1 MNLWQELKYKFQY
14 ATPVVRLIIVNSVV
28 FVLLMLIDLFAF
40 LFFKTRNLSD
50 PYIALPSDVNTLL
63 QKPWTIITFQFSH
76 HRLFHFA
83 FNMITLYAVGHIFM
97 DFFKKKDVWKVF
109 IFGGTVAGLFF
120 VLCNN
125 VIPVFKGTPGTLIG
139 ASGGVLAILF
149 AATAYAPN
157 IRLNLFGVFAVKLVW
172 IALGYLVL
180 DLLSIQESN
189 AGGHIAHIGGA
200 VFGWL
205 FATYRKGSMQ
215 FRIFEP
221 TVKTNVNARKFR
233 VEVRQTQTYNK
244 TQKNNYINTSK
255 APTQEE
261 IDAILDKISKSG
273 YDRLSKE
280 EKDIL
285 FKASQD

>member
-14 ATPVVRLIIVNSVV
+14 ATPVVRLIIINSIV
-28 FVLLMLIDLFAF
+28 FVLLMLTDLFAF
-40 LFFKTRNLSD
+40 LFFKTKSLTD
-50 PYIALPSDVNTLL
+50 PYVALPSDLSTLL
-63 QKPWTIITFQFSH
+63 QRPWTVITFQFSH
-76 HRLFHFA
+76 HRLLHFA
-83 FNMITLYAVGHIFM
+83 FNMLTLYAVGHIFM
-97 DFFKKKDVWKVF
+97 DFFRKKDVWKVF

-125 VIPVFKGTPGTLIG
+125 VIPAFEGMPGTLIG

-157 IRLNLFGVFAVKLVW
+157 IRLNLFGVFAVKLIW

-200 VFGWL
+200 IFGWL
-205 FATYRKGSMQ
+205 FATYRKGNMQ

-244 TQKNNYINTSK
+244 TQKNNYVNTSK